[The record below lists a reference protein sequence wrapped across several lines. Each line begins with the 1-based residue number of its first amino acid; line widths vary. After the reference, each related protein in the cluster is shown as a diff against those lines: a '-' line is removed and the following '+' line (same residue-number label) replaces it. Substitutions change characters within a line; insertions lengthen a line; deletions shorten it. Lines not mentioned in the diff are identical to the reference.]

1 MKRLIL
7 FLIVV
12 FLITGCAKDIILES
26 QSDIRGNYEGT
37 YQSIINYQI
46 PSTKIKNQDVNWIF
60 TDFRFIC
67 DADVDSTRV
76 FCDFSGNYSMGDYL
90 VFKDTLVEEQVCTHS
105 DIPIGEFV
113 FRREGDSL
121 IITQWD
127 QEAFTFKELRLLK
140 ITD

>member
-12 FLITGCAKDIILES
+12 LLVVGCAKDIIIES
-26 QSDIRGNYEGT
+26 RSDIRGNYEGT
-37 YQSIINYQI
+37 YQSIINYTV
-46 PSTKIKNQDVNWIF
+46 PSTKIKNQDVLWIF

-67 DADVDSTRV
+67 DAKVDSTRV
-76 FCDFSGNYSMGDYL
+76 FCDFSGNYTMGDYM

-121 IITQWD
+121 IITQED
-127 QEAFTFKELRLLK
+127 HINKTFKELRLLK
-140 ITD
+140 LN